1 MIRELLITQKLKI
14 IILQKVFLLINR
26 LELTNL
32 FKMEYVRS
40 VGHTLTEIKELEF
53 QQEFILILINFN
65 KWELSKIINRD
76 RHQI

>member
-14 IILQKVFLLINR
+14 IISLKVFLLISK

-32 FKMEYVRS
+32 FKMEYVQS

>member
-1 MIRELLITQKLKI
+1 MIRELLIIQKLKI

-32 FKMEYVRS
+32 FKMEYVQS

-53 QQEFILILINFN
+53 QQEFISMLISFN
-65 KWELSKIINRD
+65 RWGLSKIINRD
-76 RHQI
+76 RHLT

>member
-14 IILQKVFLLINR
+14 IISLKVFLLISK

-32 FKMEYVRS
+32 FKMEYVQS

-53 QQEFILILINFN
+53 QQEFILILISFN
-65 KWELSKIINRD
+65 RWELSKIINKD
-76 RHQI
+76 RHLI

>member
-1 MIRELLITQKLKI
+1 MIRELLIIQKLKI

-32 FKMEYVRS
+32 FKMEYVQS

-53 QQEFILILINFN
+53 QQEFILILISFN
-65 KWELSKIINRD
+65 KWVLSKIINRD